1 MSFLMWFR
9 FQIVQMQ
16 KICNLTQVGILL
28 VIGLLSISASAQ
40 SNANFK
46 INHYSMSIGQDGVK
60 RETSYSE
67 NLYRNGSEVIYKR
80 DLPTTSHKKEIHN
93 HRHFNSAISP
103 QLVTLTKSG
112 EVNFAFLDIEN
123 KTRIE
128 VSKLDF
134 NSVGFSGSW
143 PGSYSLIDP
152 AIFKSMVKKGTG
164 PSNYSIWYEQVGDKG
179 TTRILWDDKNKIAL
193 EVEVISKDGLMKK
206 RTTSKLVNMN
216 EIDSLFS
223 RVKSFE
229 MKVIADYRD

>member
-1 MSFLMWFR
+1 MWFR
-9 FQIVQMQ
+9 LQVVRML
-16 KICNLTQVGILL
+16 KIFNLTLVGIFL
-28 VIGLLSISASAQ
+28 VIGTLTNTVSAQ
-40 SNANFK
+40 GNATFK
-46 INHYSMSIGQDGVK
+46 IDHYSMSIGQDGVK

-67 NLYRNGSEVIYKR
+67 NLYRNGSEVIYRR
-80 DLPTTSHKKEIHN
+80 DLPATPHKKESHN

-143 PGSYSLIDP
+143 PGSYSLVDP

-164 PSNYSIWYEQVGDKG
+164 PFNYSTWYEQVGDKG
-179 TTRILWDDKNKIAL
+179 TTRVLWDDKNKIAL
-193 EVEVISKDGLMKK
+193 EVEVSSKDGLMKK
-206 RTTSKLVNMN
+206 RTTSKLVKMN
-216 EIDSLFS
+216 DVDSLFS
-223 RVKSFE
+223 RAKSFE